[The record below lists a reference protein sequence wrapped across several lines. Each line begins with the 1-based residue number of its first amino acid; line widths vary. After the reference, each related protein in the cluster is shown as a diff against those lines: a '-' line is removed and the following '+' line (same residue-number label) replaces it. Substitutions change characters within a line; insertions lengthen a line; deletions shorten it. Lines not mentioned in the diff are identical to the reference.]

1 MRERLR
7 QPDVLAHLGKGLRGA
22 PPRVHRGAGDGG
34 FGRVE
39 SDLRA
44 STSLQC
50 QVEVAEVPGRE
61 LPEAVLDHLLDRR
74 PRELTF
80 GRG

>member
-7 QPDVLAHLGKGLRGA
+7 QPDVLAHLGHGTFAALLPECTSEQA
-22 PPRVHRGAGDGG
+22 MVV

-44 STSLQC
+44 STSLHC

-74 PRELTF
+74 PSS
-80 GRG
+80 